1 MTLDVAGFRA
11 QIPGVFAD
19 QSDADI
25 TASINE
31 ALLISDVLEEATLYL
46 AAHLMA
52 VKTEWQST
60 PDGGS
65 GVVAKETIGPRSIEY
80 MTTAGES
87 ERRAFFSTTP
97 FGRMYMTLEDRTPRA
112 GIGAMI
118 V

>member
-1 MTLDVAGFRA
+1 MSLDAAGFRER
-11 QIPGVFAD
+11 IPGIFAD
-19 QSDADI
+19 RTDTEIAVAID
-25 TASINE
+25 E
-31 ALLISDVLEEATLYL
+31 ARLISDVLEEATLYL
-46 AAHLMA
+46 AAHLIA
-52 VKTEWQST
+52 VKSEWQST

-65 GVVAKETIGPRSIEY
+65 GVVSKETIGPRSIEY

-112 GIGAMI
+112 GIGAMF